1 SLLDLFPMIEGS
13 VLLEIVRHEF
23 KPGDLYKLD
32 TRHKERT
39 SRQVLELSSGVVSVR
54 EQAPR
59 DYPSFN
65 SLYIPLSTYF
75 NMLAGFASTSGD
87 ANTLYHLSSST
98 TTYLARLAQFSQEY
112 QWAAV
117 VAYHFD
123 FHYKRHRDMLRG
135 DYSGWAT
142 IDTGLQ
148 AEHLIGK
155 DCARGPTSTKAG
167 AA

>member
-1 SLLDLFPMIEGS
+1 SLLDLFPTIEGS
-13 VLLEIVRHEF
+13 VLLEIARHDF

-32 TRHKERT
+32 TRHKERA
-39 SRQVLELSSGVVSVR
+39 SRQVLELSSGIVSVR
-54 EQAPR
+54 DQAPR

-75 NMLAGFASTSGD
+75 NVLAGFASTSGD
-87 ANTLYHLSSST
+87 ANALYHLSAST
-98 TTYLARLAQFSQEY
+98 TVYLARLAQFSQDY

-123 FHYKRHRDMLRG
+123 FHYKRRRDMLRG
-135 DYSGWAT
+135 DYSGWAM

-155 DCARGPTSTKAG
+155 ERAR
-167 AA
+167 